1 MKIDLVILSLL
12 LVFLVFLPFI
22 LIPLIQNRGSKNLQK
37 KFNGEASRLNLK
49 TDIIET
55 WNQNFIG
62 FDSAQKKLLFVQKLE
77 EDFIVEFIDLD
88 GIKQSDLKLQ
98 HSQPVGQ
105 KKEEQLQ
112 KVILELTVQH
122 TEEKKTIVLY
132 DYDLNY
138 NQDLEVKNAQKVN
151 DHISNFIKSR
161 PVLKRTA

>member
-1 MKIDLVILSLL
+1 MNIDLVILSLL

-37 KFNGEASRLNLK
+37 KFHAEASMLNLK

-55 WNQNFIG
+55 WNQNIIG
-62 FDSAQKKLLFVQKLE
+62 IDSAQKKLLFVQKLE
-77 EDFIVEFIDLD
+77 EEFIIEHIDLD
-88 GIKQSDLKLQ
+88 RLKQSELKLQ
-98 HSQPVGQ
+98 YSQPVGH

-112 KVILELTVQH
+112 KVILIITVQH
-122 TEEKKTIVLY
+122 TEEKKSIVLY

-138 NQDLEVKNAQKVN
+138 TQDLEVMNAQKVN
-151 DHISNFIKSR
+151 NHINKFINNR